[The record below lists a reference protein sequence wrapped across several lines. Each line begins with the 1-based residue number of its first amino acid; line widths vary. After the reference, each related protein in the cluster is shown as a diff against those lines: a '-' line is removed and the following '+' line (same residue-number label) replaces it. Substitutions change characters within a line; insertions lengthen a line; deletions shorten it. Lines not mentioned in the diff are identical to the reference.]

1 MKISVNK
8 LLCTICS
15 KNKVRQVF
23 TKILCCSQVIF
34 IYEVHV
40 ELAVVCDVVA
50 DQAKAF
56 LLYMNCQMRT

>member
-15 KNKVRQVF
+15 KNKVRQNF
-23 TKILCCSQVIF
+23 TKNFVF

-50 DQAKAF
+50 D
-56 LLYMNCQMRT
+56 